1 MKSEFESCIKERIGM
16 SLYEFIKQK
25 VEVDTLH
32 DYEIASVLNV
42 NPSSIGKFRKA
53 YGIKKANGFSRRFER
68 TYGEGAVE
76 AFKKMIENPDSSLTD
91 VGRHFGFS
99 REYAR
104 QVYKK
109 IYGRSYAEAYKRKRL
124 RKKKKRLVEGRR
136 KSKQIGNLIK
146 VSEKLKSMGL
156 VSDIMNKGRSYMIL
170 TNGYKVALRAT
181 FKPVMINKKEYF
193 RINNARRTNTDFDF
207 FTCLC
212 RNRKEDIHFIIPSN
226 VMPRST
232 VSLLPQATPDQSKYA
247 QFKEAW
253 HLLVHKNSKDK
264 SLSKEGHNDCQ
275 DYNRMEI

>member
-1 MKSEFESCIKERIGM
+1 M

-25 VEVDTLH
+25 VEVDTPH
-32 DYEIASVLNV
+32 DYEIASILNV
-42 NPSSIGKFRKA
+42 NTSSVGKFRKA
-53 YGIKKANGFSRRFER
+53 YGIKKANGFSRRF
-68 TYGEGAVE
+68 
-76 AFKKMIENPDSSLTD
+76 D
-91 VGRHFGFS
+91 
-99 REYAR
+99 
-104 QVYKK
+104 
-109 IYGRSYAEAYKRKRL
+109 EAYKRKRL
-124 RKKKKRLVEGRR
+124 RKREKRLVEGRR

-207 FTCLC
+207 FICLC
-212 RNRKEDIHFIIPSN
+212 RNKKEDIHFIIPCN

-253 HLLVHKNSKDK
+253 HLLMHKNSKDK
-264 SLSKEGHNDCQ
+264 SLSKGGHNDCQ
-275 DYNRMEI
+275 DYNGMEI